1 MMSWLRNFAQAGSL
15 RACASSERPAD
26 KNIRSAVSRRTFRR
40 NAQMR
45 VATRLAGIVALFAC
59 AHSWAGTVTFPNN
72 SASTLVLAGWGPVS
86 VPQDQVVGNTIG
98 SSAQT
103 PGIRYS
109 GVTCTVTKTV
119 TVNGTLAAG
128 RLWDYQTNLNGVGV
142 RFWVTQGLNGTYT
155 NAPETEKFSIPEGAE
170 DSGLAFYVK
179 ATLRVTGPVQSGV
192 LTSLPSVTVA
202 FSGSCFTTVTQ
213 TFTITP
219 GTAITASTCTV
230 SSPPSVNL
238 PSVRAGSLRTVGN
251 TAGNTPFS
259 IGLSCQPG
267 SNINVTFTDATN
279 PSNRSS
285 NLSLATGSTA
295 QGVALQILY
304 SGSPLNYGADSE
316 VAGNQNQF
324 YVGPSASTTSIP
336 LTARYV
342 SVGPVTPGMVT
353 GLATF
358 TMSYQ

>member
-1 MMSWLRNFAQAGSL
+1 MMSWLRNFAQACSL
-15 RACASSERPAD
+15 RACASLERPAG
-26 KNIRSAVSRRTFRR
+26 KNIRSALSRRIFRR

-45 VATRLAGIVALFAC
+45 VATRLAGILALFAC
-59 AHSWAGTVTFPNN
+59 AYAWAGTVTFPNN
-72 SASTLVLAGWGPVS
+72 GASTLVLAAWGPAS
-86 VPQDQVVGNTIG
+86 VPRDKVVGNTI
-98 SSAQT
+98 SSSSKN
-103 PGIRYS
+103 PGIGFS
-109 GVTCTVTKTV
+109 GVTCSVTKTV
-119 TVNGTLAAG
+119 TVNGTLVAG
-128 RLWDYQTNLNGVGV
+128 SSNIYQTNLNGVGV
-142 RFWVTQGLNGTYT
+142 QFAVSHAEAGAYENVPVTETFSVSTGTGNGGSTQ
-155 NAPETEKFSIPEGAE
+155 
-170 DSGLAFYVK
+170 YVK
-179 ATLRVTGPVQSGV
+179 ATLIVTGPVQSGV

-219 GTAITASTCTV
+219 GTAITALTCTV
-230 SSPPSVNL
+230 FPPPSVNL
-238 PSVRAGSLRTVGN
+238 PSVKTGSLHTVGN
-251 TAGNTPFS
+251 TAGDTPFS

-295 QGVALQILY
+295 QGVALQVLY
-304 SGSPLNYGADSE
+304 SGSPLHYGADSG

-342 SVGPVTPGMVT
+342 SVGAVTPGMVL